1 MPSEAD
7 GAREAQ
13 DALHALGYGFVQR
26 EPLLPRSSGVQP
38 DLIAWASDASG
49 ELVPWAAIEIKSKK
63 KTTPDRLLP
72 ALARSQDLLGTQ
84 DHYAVI
90 NGQWFKADRGV
101 RVLEPVDGPAPPLY
115 GTGGFLKNEELAASL
130 LSTQLWRETDRQRFS
145 GLREDNVFPDA
156 VLYETA
162 IPGIQLSDDEFV
174 PVDVDVLR
182 RARRRAIIGHLV
194 GGKSTGMYVSSPVI
208 AEAVAML
215 VGEQLGGTVLDP
227 FCGTG
232 SFLWAL
238 IDRALQYDAPAEFWG
253 YEQNPMVAQAAEA
266 IGRSE
271 RILTTIEVADAYEAD
286 LPNAQVVVT
295 APPLGVRLQKPH
307 QMLDGSATTEGE
319 AAAVDLSLRTLQPGG
334 RAVFHLG
341 VGFTFKTT
349 LERYRQYLANE
360 FHVAALIGL
369 PSGAVPGTAIRSV
382 LLVVGRAEPGVT
394 FVAQLGED
402 WEAQLG
408 RGGAA
413 LDAARAHLDGGGPRL
428 LGEL

>member
-7 GAREAQ
+7 SAREAR
-13 DALHALGYGFVQR
+13 DVLHALGYGFVQR
-26 EPLLPRSSGVQP
+26 EPLFPSSSGVRP

-49 ELVPWAAIEIKSKK
+49 ELVPWAAIEFKSKK
-63 KTTPDRLLP
+63 ITTPDLLLP
-72 ALARSQDLLGTQ
+72 ALARSRDLLGTQ
-84 DHYAVI
+84 DHYAVV
-90 NGQWFKADRGV
+90 NGQWFRADRGV
-101 RVLEPVDGPAPPLY
+101 RSLEPVGGPTPPRY
-115 GTGGFLKNEELAASL
+115 GTGGFLKNEELATSL
-130 LSTQLWRETDRQRFS
+130 LSAQLWRATDRQRFS
-145 GLREDNVFPDA
+145 DREDNVFPDE

-162 IPGIQLSDDEFV
+162 VPGIQVSDDEFV
-174 PVDVDVLR
+174 PVDYDVLR

-208 AEAVAML
+208 AEAVAAL
-215 VGEQLGGTVLDP
+215 VGDHLGGTVVDP

-238 IDRALQYDAPAEFWG
+238 IDRALQYEGPAEFVG

-271 RILTTIEVADAYEAD
+271 RTLTTIEVADAYEAD
-286 LPNAQVVVT
+286 LPDAQVVVT

-307 QMLDGSATTEGE
+307 QMLDGSATTDGE

-360 FHVAALIGL
+360 FRVAALIGL

-382 LLVVGRAEPGVT
+382 LLVVDRAEPGET

-408 RGGAA
+408 REGAA
-413 LDAARAHLDGGGPRL
+413 IEAARAHLDGGGPRI